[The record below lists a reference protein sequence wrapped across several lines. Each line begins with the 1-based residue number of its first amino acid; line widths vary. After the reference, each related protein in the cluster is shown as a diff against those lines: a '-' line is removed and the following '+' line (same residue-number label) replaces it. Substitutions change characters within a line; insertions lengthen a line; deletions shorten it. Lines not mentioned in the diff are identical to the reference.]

1 MSTGRTGGF
10 ATEVVVIAKSGSHPI
25 VVVHYHP
32 VETSLSSAL
41 FGQIVVNKEES
52 VMAYSLHRN
61 ERPALAELAAART
74 LVLVYPTWWGGLPGA
89 VLGWVQDTF
98 REPFAAACADGSPIR
113 DLERLVVVTSY
124 GSSRLVN
131 RINGEPGKLVLSQL
145 LQRCTAGARLQWH
158 ACYGVDTASRG
169 DLEDF
174 VAGLATAVFG
184 AGAGR

>member
-1 MSTGRTGGF
+1 MVTAG
-10 ATEVVVIAKSGSHPI
+10 SGSNPI
-25 VVVHYHP
+25 VAVHYHP

-41 FGQIVVNKEES
+41 FGRVVVNKDEP
-52 VMAYSLHRN
+52 VVAHRLHRN

-98 REPFAAACADGSPIR
+98 REPFAARCVDGSPIR
-113 DLERLVVVTSY
+113 DLEQLVVVTSY

-145 LQRCTAGARLQWH
+145 VRRCTANAQLQWH
-158 ACYGVDTASRG
+158 ACYGVDTAPRG
-169 DLEDF
+169 ELEGF
-174 VAGLATAVFG
+174 VTGLASAVFG